1 MTTKYHHCT
10 RCGPT
15 THYKTTRRLLMGF
28 VDVWRC
34 MTCGK
39 DEGWE
44 EPK

>member
-1 MTTKYHHCT
+1 MTVQYHHCV

-15 THYKTTRRLLMGF
+15 THYKTTRKTLSGLF

-44 EPK
+44 N